1 MAIEA
6 KEKVK
11 IVNEYGKNKKDTGS
25 IEVQVA
31 LMTKRIDYLNK
42 HLKEHSHDFHSRR
55 GLLLIVGKRRK
66 ALNYLKK
73 NNPEKYQEVIS
84 KLGLRK

>member
-11 IVNEYGKNKKDTGS
+11 IINEYGKHKKDTGS
-25 IEVQVA
+25 TEVQVA
-31 LMTKRIDYLNK
+31 LLTKRINSLNK
-42 HLKEHSHDFHSRR
+42 HLKDHIHDFHSRR
-55 GLLLIVGKRRK
+55 GLLLLVGKRRE